1 MWHGGAGLG
10 PCHEGMEKETK
21 KKNGMAMQ
29 AVMGSAQARQPKK
42 TPRPSS
48 MQ

>member
-1 MWHGGAGLG
+1 MEGLFG
-10 PCHEGMEKETK
+10 PWSWRDGEIK